1 MDIMDNEEITML
13 LKYPMMKKV
22 FENGVVHYKGV
33 IDINETTY
41 KVCISESD
49 NGYIV
54 ELPTECVHL
63 QDDLIALQP
72 TLHLKGI
79 ICCLDALKNL
89 IEKNMPSNAPTNY
102 CDIYTQ
108 VLFEYSEFTRFHV
121 SLKSCY
127 LHHDLSKITVKMLDE
142 QNKEHSL
149 VIKVNYDG
157 KEIFEISEYDL
168 PVEKDKLKASS
179 SLRVVYDHFAGIVS
193 ELQPYF
199 QLMEEFDRNCYIL
212 DPADHKNRH
221 NYRRIWLDGNL
232 SMIIT
237 VNPFRMSHLPEI
249 KFLGPDRLTEP
260 YYSNINHNILEW
272 DANEDIFMEILKL
285 IGLEEFPLRPQNTM
299 QEDVLVKS
307 GDCCICFSSRL
318 NDKLPEV
325 VCRQPFCGNSYHVE
339 CLYEVMVWLIS
350 LNARKVFSNIIGQ
363 CLNCEK
369 NISCP
374 IPS

>member
-1 MDIMDNEEITML
+1 MDVMDHEEITVL
-13 LKYPMMKKV
+13 LKYPMMKKIV
-22 FENGVVHYKGV
+22 ENGVVIYQGV
-33 IDINETTY
+33 IDINETIY
-41 KVCISESD
+41 KVQVMESD
-49 NGYIV
+49 KGYTV
-54 ELPTECVHL
+54 ELPTECMHL
-63 QDDLIALQP
+63 QDDFVALQP

-79 ICCLDALKNL
+79 VACLDALKNI
-89 IEKNMPSNAPTNY
+89 IEKNMPSNAPANY

-108 VLFEYSEFTRFHV
+108 VLFEYSEFTKFHV

-127 LHHDLSKITVKMLDE
+127 LHHDLSKISVKMLDE

-149 VIKVNYDG
+149 VIKINYEG
-157 KEIFEISEYDL
+157 KEIFEISEFDL
-168 PVEKDKLKASS
+168 PVEKEKLKASS
-179 SLRVVYDHFAGIVS
+179 SLRVVYDHFAEFVH

-212 DPADHKNRH
+212 DPIDHKNRH
-221 NYRRIWLDGNL
+221 NFRRIWLDDNL

-237 VNPFRMSHLPEI
+237 INPFRMSELPEI

-285 IGLEEFPLRPQNTM
+285 IGLEGYPQRLPMTA
-299 QEDVLVKS
+299 QEDILVKS

-325 VCRQPFCGNSYHVE
+325 VCKHPFCGNSYHVE
-339 CLYEVMVWLIS
+339 CLYEWLIS